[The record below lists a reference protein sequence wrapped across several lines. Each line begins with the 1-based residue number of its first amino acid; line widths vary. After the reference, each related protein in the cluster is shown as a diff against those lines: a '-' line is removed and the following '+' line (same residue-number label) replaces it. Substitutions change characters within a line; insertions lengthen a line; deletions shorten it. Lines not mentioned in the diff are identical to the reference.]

1 MAECNVCHNKCN
13 IAEGRIGAC
22 LARTCRD
29 GKVMPYNY
37 GMVTSIA
44 LDPIEKKPLNLFYP
58 GSKIVSVGSYG
69 CNLRCPFCQNH
80 EISYDLE
87 DSLPCRYIVP
97 SELADIAVDYKDQ
110 GNIGVAFT
118 YNEPLVGYE
127 YVVDTAKE
135 VHQRGLKTVLV
146 SNGCASMAVCKEVSE
161 HIDAMNIDLK
171 GFTDD
176 YYEKVLHGNRQLV
189 MDFIAHAA
197 TKCHME
203 VTTLVV
209 PGHNDT
215 DDEMAR
221 LSDWVAGLNGGKG
234 KETIALH
241 ISRYFPRFHL
251 DTPAT
256 DVDKIYH
263 LADIARKNLDNVFT
277 GNC

>member
-13 IAEGRIGAC
+13 IPEGRIGAC

-29 GKVMPYNY
+29 GKVVPYNY

-44 LDPIEKKPLNLFYP
+44 LDPIEKKPLNLFHP
-58 GSKIVSVGSYG
+58 GSYIVSVGSYG

-87 DSLPCRYIVP
+87 DSLPCRYIAP
-97 SELADIAVDYKDQ
+97 SELADIAVDYKDR

-118 YNEPLVGYE
+118 YNEPLVSYE

-146 SNGCASMAVCKEVSE
+146 SNGCASMAVCEEVSE

-189 MDFIAHAA
+189 MNFIANAA

-209 PGHNDT
+209 PGYNDT
-215 DDEMAR
+215 DYEMAR